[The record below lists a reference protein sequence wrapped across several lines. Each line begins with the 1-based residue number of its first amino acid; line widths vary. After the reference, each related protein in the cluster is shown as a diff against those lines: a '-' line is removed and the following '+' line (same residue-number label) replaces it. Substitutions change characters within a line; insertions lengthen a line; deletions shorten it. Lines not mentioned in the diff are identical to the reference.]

1 MLIILLCVKLEF
13 INFLCVPNA
22 PRHALSI
29 CSNEEILISE
39 RKSIS
44 TSRCFLYQKS
54 KKHIW
59 YYNSGRLHPAKK
71 LLTMVDRDPFEPS
84 ISFFPLFFLFSNG
97 KWKYLATFSF
107 FSSTTRVA
115 YTDVA
120 HIISLFSCYA
130 VQRCKLNVATVL
142 LPINTHIPDN
152 VKVTCVANRR
162 GHNAIA

>member
-84 ISFFPLFFLFSNG
+84 ISFFPLFFCSQMASENILQHFH
-97 KWKYLATFSF
+97 F
-107 FSSTTRVA
+107 F
-115 YTDVA
+115 
-120 HIISLFSCYA
+120 
-130 VQRCKLNVATVL
+130 L
-142 LPINTHIPDN
+142 LP
-152 VKVTCVANRR
+152 RE
-162 GHNAIA
+162 